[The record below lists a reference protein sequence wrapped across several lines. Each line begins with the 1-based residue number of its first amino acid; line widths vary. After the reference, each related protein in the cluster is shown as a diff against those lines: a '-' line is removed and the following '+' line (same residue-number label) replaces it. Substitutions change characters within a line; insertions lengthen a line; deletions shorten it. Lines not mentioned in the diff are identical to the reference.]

1 MKKSTLLFLLI
12 VWSSLINAQSITF
25 VSERTGKP
33 LPKISVLGKQ
43 GHILA
48 SSDIDGTIDKQ
59 SLKPDQEKFQL
70 VYKNIPIDTLSYSD
84 FDQPV
89 IKINDQVTEIDPVPV
104 KNNKSGKYIY
114 VTGNFNTYTTLNN
127 TVNGYADGIVRYIFN
142 SKTKKL
148 KAIRIQQYRI
158 FRVLKSE
165 LNLKKSSS
173 WEFSTFMQVPDIK
186 WVGNVDLY
194 KKSKNMVY
202 QAVKSS
208 KSDKIEIKDVQYPEK
223 DIAFL
228 GYHFFYARNIINIAY
243 NKDSRK
249 TLEDLL
255 EYNQN
260 RSIKLK
266 YKNEPSYNIL
276 HIYANFYPTSFDSG
290 DHKDDHKV
298 KFDLDRSYY
307 TSKYWEDPSFPD
319 MQTILNSFQKGDL
332 KEQQNTD
339 STNTI
344 KHTT

>member
-1 MKKSTLLFLLI
+1 MEKSTLFFLLI
-12 VWSSLINAQSITF
+12 IWYSFVNAQSITF
-25 VSERTGKP
+25 VSEKTGKP
-33 LPKISVLGKQ
+33 LPKVSVLGKD
-43 GHILA
+43 GSISA
-48 SSDIDGTIDKQ
+48 YSDDHGTIDKQ
-59 SLKPDQEKFQL
+59 SLKRDQEKFQL
-70 VYKNIPIDTLSYSD
+70 VYKNIPLDTLSYSD

-89 IKINDQVTEIDPVPV
+89 IKINDQVTEVDPVPV
-104 KNNKSGKYIY
+104 KNHKTGKYIY

-148 KAIRIQQYRI
+148 KAVRIQQYRI
-158 FRVLKSE
+158 FKLPKSE

-173 WEFSTFMQVPDIK
+173 WEFLAFMQVPDIK
-186 WVGNVDLY
+186 WVGNVDQY

-202 QAVKSS
+202 QEVKSR
-208 KSDKIEIKDVQYPEK
+208 KIDKIEIKDVQYPEK

-228 GYHFFYARNIINIAY
+228 GYHFLYARNIINITY
-243 NKDSRK
+243 NRDSRK

-260 RSIKLK
+260 RSMKLK
-266 YKNEPSYNIL
+266 YKSEPNYNIL

-290 DHKDDHKV
+290 DHKDDHKI

-319 MQTILNSFQKGDL
+319 MRTVLDSFQKGDL
-332 KEQQNTD
+332 TEQKNTH
-339 STNTI
+339 STNKI